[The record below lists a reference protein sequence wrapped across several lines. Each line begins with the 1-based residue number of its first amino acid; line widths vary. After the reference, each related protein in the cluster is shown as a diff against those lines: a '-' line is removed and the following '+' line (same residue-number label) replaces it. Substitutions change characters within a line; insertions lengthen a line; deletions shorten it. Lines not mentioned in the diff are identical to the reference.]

1 MIDPLLVRAISL
13 ACALLLLLSAWHK
26 VAARDR
32 FSAAL
37 GDYRL
42 LPAAL
47 LQPATVLIPAF
58 EAVLGV
64 AWLAGYEP
72 GAVAMLTAALL
83 ALYAAAIA
91 INLWRGRVHISCGC
105 GFGGAPGT
113 EQQLSWWLVVR
124 NVLLGA
130 VAVLAT
136 LPAARRELGLY
147 DWLTVVLALAAC
159 GTLYAGASQLL
170 RNGTAI
176 NSWRKL
182 RD

>member
-1 MIDPLLVRAISL
+1 MIDPLLVRAISV

-26 VAARDR
+26 LAARDR

-47 LQPATVLIPAF
+47 LQPAAVLIPAS

-64 AWLAGYEP
+64 AWLAGHGN

-105 GFGGAPGT
+105 GFGGASGT
-113 EQQLSWWLVVR
+113 DQQLSWWLVAR

-130 VAVLAT
+130 VAMLAA
-136 LPAARRELGLY
+136 LPAASRELGFY

-170 RNGTAI
+170 RNGAAI
-176 NSWRKL
+176 SSWRRL

>member
-1 MIDPLLVRAISL
+1 MIDPLLVRAIAI
-13 ACALLLLLSAWHK
+13 ACALLLLFSAWHK
-26 VAARDR
+26 LVARDS
-32 FSAAL
+32 FIVAL
-37 GDYRL
+37 GDYQL

-47 LQPATVLIPAF
+47 LRPAAVLIPVF

-64 AWLAGYEP
+64 TWLAGYEP
-72 GAVAMLTAALL
+72 RVVALLTAALL

-105 GFGGAPGT
+105 GFGGASGT
-113 EQQLSWWLVVR
+113 DQQLSWWLVAR

-130 VAVLAT
+130 VAVLAA
-136 LPAARRELGLY
+136 LPAASRELGLY

-170 RNGTAI
+170 RNGAAI
-176 NSWRKL
+176 SSWRRL

>member
-1 MIDPLLVRAISL
+1 MIDPVLVRAISV

-26 VAARDR
+26 VSARDR
-32 FSAAL
+32 FIAAL
-37 GDYRL
+37 GNYRL
-42 LPAAL
+42 LPVAL
-47 LQPATVLIPAF
+47 LRPAAFLIPAF

-72 GAVAMLTAALL
+72 GAVATLTAALL

-105 GFGGAPGT
+105 GFGGASGT
-113 EQQLSWWLVVR
+113 DQQLSWWLVAR
-124 NVLLGA
+124 NVLLGT
-130 VAVLAT
+130 LAMLTT
-136 LPAARRELGLY
+136 LPAAGRELGRY
-147 DWLTVVLALAAC
+147 DWLTLALALAAC

-170 RNGTAI
+170 RNGAAI
-176 NSWRKL
+176 NSWRRL

>member
-1 MIDPLLVRAISL
+1 MIDPLLVRAISV

-32 FSAAL
+32 FIAAL

-47 LQPATVLIPAF
+47 LQPAAVLIPAS

-64 AWLAGYEP
+64 AWLAGHEQ

-105 GFGGAPGT
+105 GFGGASGT
-113 EQQLSWWLVVR
+113 DQQLSWWLVAR

-130 VAVLAT
+130 VAVLAA
-136 LPAARRELGLY
+136 LPAASRELGFY
-147 DWLTVVLALAAC
+147 DWLMVVLALAAC

-170 RNGTAI
+170 RNGAAI
-176 NSWRKL
+176 SSWRRL

>member
-1 MIDPLLVRAISL
+1 MIDPLLVRVISV

-32 FSAAL
+32 FITAL

-42 LPAAL
+42 LHAAL
-47 LQPATVLIPAF
+47 LQPASVLIPAF
-58 EAVLGV
+58 EAVLGI

-105 GFGGAPGT
+105 GFGGASDT
-113 EQQLSWWLVVR
+113 DQQLSWWLVAR
-124 NVLLGA
+124 NALLGT
-130 VAVLAT
+130 VAALAA
-136 LPAARRELGLY
+136 LPAASRELGLY